1 MDTPTASA
9 PTEQRDRVDVRDL
22 RALLLDMDGVLYR
35 GDAVV
40 PGAREL
46 LDFLHT
52 RGIPHLFL
60 TNNSSRTAAD
70 YAEKLL
76 RMGIRARAEQILT
89 SAQVAVDDLHRMA
102 KPDDRILLIGGAGIR
117 EALAISGLTL
127 AERYTEASYVIVGLD
142 RNITYE
148 RLAQASLAIQRGARF
163 LATNGDRSFPTE
175 RGLEPGAGALLAA
188 IHATTGVVP
197 KLYGKPEPEM
207 FEHALRILGT
217 PAAFTGMVGDR
228 YETDILGAA
237 RLGLVTIAVTTG
249 VSSEADLRRAEPPP
263 DLIYPSVAE
272 LRTALDG

>member
-1 MDTPTASA
+1 MDTEAAST
-9 PTEQRDRVDVRDL
+9 PTEKRQRVDVRDL

-35 GDAVV
+35 GDAIV

-60 TNNSSRTAAD
+60 TNNSSRTAVD

-76 RMGIRARAEQILT
+76 RMGIRARPEQVLT
-89 SAQVAVDDLHRMA
+89 SAQVAVDDLRRMA

-127 AERYTEASYVIVGLD
+127 AERYTEASYVIAGLD

-148 RLAQASLAIQRGARF
+148 RLAQACLAIQRGARF
-163 LATNGDRSFPTE
+163 LATNGDRSYPTE
-175 RGLEPGAGALLAA
+175 RGLEPGAGAVLAA

-207 FEHALRILGT
+207 FEQALRILGT
-217 PAAFTGMVGDR
+217 PPSLTGMVGDR

-237 RLGLVTIAVTTG
+237 RLGLMTIAVTTG
-249 VSSEADLRRAEPPP
+249 VSTEADLQRADPPP
-263 DLIYPSVAE
+263 DVIYPSVAE
-272 LRTALDG
+272 LRAALDG